1 MAARGAAAGAAVAYL
16 AWLRVTDAAKQQ
28 PEHWGPRWLARLLF
42 LPLPR
47 LFALLGVENGP
58 APRLDGISAEE
69 LQSLAPCVVTVS
81 PHGTGVGHFFVTGPA
96 LASPPLASL
105 HVLGIA
111 ASVVF
116 RIPLFREFL
125 LLMGWREASED
136 MVDRMLRAGRSCIV
150 VPGGI
155 AEMVEMDSTRDVLH
169 CPPALGFV
177 RLAMK
182 HGVPILPL
190 YCFGETQLFRT
201 HTCLMPLRRR
211 IAAHARVGIPFL
223 SGRFGTVGLPLPL
236 PSRYTVVVGTPVPTG
251 AANPEPTQDEVREVF
266 GRWCA
271 ELQRLFAAH
280 ATELL
285 PAEVAAKGLTIHE
298 RRRRTPALRSKL

>member
-1 MAARGAAAGAAVAYL
+1 MAARGWGAAGAAVAYL
-16 AWLRVTDAAKQQ
+16 AWLRATNAAKQQ
-28 PEHWGPRWLARLLF
+28 PQHWGPRWLARLLF

-58 APRLDGISAEE
+58 TPRLDGITSEE
-69 LQSLAPCVVTVS
+69 LSTLAPCVVTVS

-105 HVLGIA
+105 QVLGIA

-136 MVDRMLRAGRSCIV
+136 MVDRMLRAGGSCIV
-150 VPGGI
+150 LPGGV
-155 AEMVEMDSTRDVLH
+155 AEMVELDSSREELH

-211 IAAHARVGIPFL
+211 IAARARIGIPFL

-236 PSRYTVVVGTPVPTG
+236 PTRYAVVVGAPVHTG
-251 AANPEPTQDEVREVF
+251 TANPDPSLEEVREVF

-271 ELQRLFAAH
+271 ELQRLFAGH
-280 ATELL
+280 AAELL
-285 PAEVAAKGLTIHE
+285 QADVAARGLTIHE
-298 RRRRTPALRSKL
+298 RRRTPPLRSKL